1 MANTANPEHRRPGLA
16 RWLRRELPPLLLTI
30 ALLVV
35 ARSSFANHYV
45 VPSGS
50 MEPTLVPGD
59 RVVVDMSAYGVRV
72 PFTGVELLPR
82 KRPRPGDVV
91 VFKSPSDGTRLIKRV
106 VAVGG
111 QTVELVDG
119 RLRIDGLPIQTDGAD
134 GIAERFGDRLA
145 RLDLADG
152 GGPDIAPLQVP
163 AGQVLVLGDHRGRSA
178 DGRWF
183 GLVPEQ
189 AFYGRALGV
198 YWRSG
203 EGPVWKRL

>member
-1 MANTANPEHRRPGLA
+1 MTRTANPEHGKTGVA

-72 PFTGVELLPR
+72 PFTGIELLAR
-82 KRPRPGDVV
+82 DRPRPGDVV
-91 VFKSPSDGTRLIKRV
+91 VFKSPADGTRLIKRV

-119 RLRIDGLPIQTDGAD
+119 RLRIDGRPIQLDGAD
-134 GIAERFGDRLA
+134 GVAERFGDRFA

-152 GGPDIAPLQVP
+152 GGPDIASLAVP
-163 AGQVLVLGDHRGRSA
+163 PGQVLVLGDHRGRSV

-183 GLVPEQ
+183 GLVSEQ

-203 EGPVWKRL
+203 EGPVWKKL